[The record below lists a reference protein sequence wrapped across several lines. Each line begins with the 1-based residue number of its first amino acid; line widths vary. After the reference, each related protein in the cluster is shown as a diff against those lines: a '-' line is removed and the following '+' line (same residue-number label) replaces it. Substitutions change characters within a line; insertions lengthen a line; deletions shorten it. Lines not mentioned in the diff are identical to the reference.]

1 MDVVPQVPLPPLYEH
16 VGEAININGGF
27 RPLDPAYA
35 HALTTYLAGLHKLK
49 PNTQAAV
56 QP

>member
-49 PNTQAAV
+49 PSAQAAV